1 MEKLFLA
8 WGRLVIT
15 VNPFQSVLGIW
26 DGSQVDFRGE
36 NSLAVVLGFDEN
48 RVYDGGFHE
57 SENVVNI
64 LSTISILVNVD
75 VISGS
80 YVNGRTQNTIRSFFP
95 NVIPGY
101 KTVEN
106 PRNFVYL
113 PVILD
118 AINKMET
125 FVTD

>member
-1 MEKLFLA
+1 
-8 WGRLVIT
+8 
-15 VNPFQSVLGIW
+15 
-26 DGSQVDFRGE
+26 
-36 NSLAVVLGFDEN
+36 VVLGFDEN

-80 YVNGRTQNTIRSFFP
+80 YVNGRTQNTICSFFP

>member
-1 MEKLFLA
+1 
-8 WGRLVIT
+8 
-15 VNPFQSVLGIW
+15 
-26 DGSQVDFRGE
+26 
-36 NSLAVVLGFDEN
+36 VVLGFDEN

-101 KTVEN
+101 KTVES
-106 PRNFVYL
+106 PTNFVYL